1 MKCDSV
7 KGRICRTG
15 QRAPKAT
22 PKPHQCDIKATSM
35 RVDSQAIGTPKPPQS
50 YFNATLMRPQS
61 YPKAPTKPPS
71 CDPQAVPGWAKSEI
85 RRSKTEGNPK
95 PEVRKKL
102 FPMGMPPSG
111 GAPGSDSGFWAFV
124 GYAAWPCFGRVTVN
138 SEPWSTWLET
148 VALPLWAST
157 TALTRLRPRPRPRWE
172 RLLSPR

>member
-1 MKCDSV
+1 MVVGEFLLSES
-7 KGRICRTG
+7 R
-15 QRAPKAT
+15 QFQSHPKAT

-61 YPKAPTKPPS
+61 HPKAPTKPPS
-71 CDPQAVPGWAKSEI
+71 CDPQGIPGRANSET

-95 PEVRKKL
+95 PEGRKKI
-102 FPMGMPPSG
+102 FPVGLVLSEAASG
-111 GAPGSDSGFWAFV
+111 SNFGFRASC
-124 GYAAWPCFGRVTVN
+124 GYAVWLCFGRVTVN
-138 SEPWSTWLET
+138 SEPWSAWLET
-148 VALPLWAST
+148 VVLPPWAST